1 MLTITTTNN
10 LDGYEVVEYLGIVTG
25 EAVSGINMFRDI
37 GAGLRNVFGGRS
49 AGYEDEMA
57 QAREEVLREMSQRAE
72 KLGANAVIGANVGYD
87 AQRVRRAL
95 RGIRRRDGPS
105 SRGGPARDVAA
116 RREARRQRCHRR
128 ERGIRELCRDD
139 HDHRVRHRGPR
150 ASNGVIGRLTL
161 PGISDPCRKI
171 GPFRKQNP
179 DKQKPSPS
187 LSPIGRMVRV
197 FTTGGGAGR
206 FRLGEPARGAS

>member
-72 KLGANAVIGANVGYD
+72 KLGANAVIGANVGY
-87 AQRVRRAL
+87 
-95 RGIRRRDGPS
+95 
-105 SRGGPARDVAA
+105 
-116 RREARRQRCHRR
+116 EN
-128 ERGIRELCRDD
+128 D

-179 DKQKPSPS
+179 DKQKPGPSLSPIGRMGPS

-197 FTTGGGAGR
+197 FHNRGGTGR
-206 FRLGEPARGAS
+206 FRPGEPAREAS

>member
-72 KLGANAVIGANVGYD
+72 ALGANAVIGANVGYETF
-87 AQRVRRAL
+87 AEMIMTTTRGTAVRVRRT
-95 RGIRRRDGPS
+95 S
-105 SRGGPARDVAA
+105 
-116 RREARRQRCHRR
+116 
-128 ERGIRELCRDD
+128 
-139 HDHRVRHRGPR
+139 
-150 ASNGVIGRLTL
+150 
-161 PGISDPCRKI
+161 
-171 GPFRKQNP
+171 
-179 DKQKPSPS
+179 
-187 LSPIGRMVRV
+187 
-197 FTTGGGAGR
+197 
-206 FRLGEPARGAS
+206 